1 MAIDHVDHVRSH
13 CFGVRECDYFILD
26 WTLTTSL
33 LIQTRQTLI
42 TAICHICLLLLLF
55 SHYHYTLCNSLLHW
69 ILFCVLILHK
79 IRSMIRVSSSF
90 LLQQYEMEVGS
101 SSSSL
106 MPHVLKSVSLF
117 WGEKLHL
124 LPIFFF
130 VWHTKAEYRTL
141 STQETNLLYPAVAA
155 WNTKLFLLCSTSLC
169 ITLPFDVAD
178 RFTFGSHHMTHA
190 SHYRA
195 DVSVPAW
202 WLLVISFREAP
213 VDFRLHRLA
222 ILLNLFIYV
231 TSAKHAISFYGCIWN
246 SYASTHEI

>member
-79 IRSMIRVSSSF
+79 IRSIIRVSSSF

-124 LPIFFF
+124 LPIFF
-130 VWHTKAEYRTL
+130 L
-141 STQETNLLYPAVAA
+141 SGTPKPSTAHYQHRKQTFCIQQLRRETQNYFSSVVRHYALPCLLM
-155 WNTKLFLLCSTSLC
+155 WR
-169 ITLPFDVAD
+169 I
-178 RFTFGSHHMTHA
+178 
-190 SHYRA
+190 
-195 DVSVPAW
+195 VS
-202 WLLVISFREAP
+202 LLVLTTWPMHLTTEQMS
-213 VDFRLHRLA
+213 VS
-222 ILLNLFIYV
+222 LLGGYL
-231 TSAKHAISFYGCIWN
+231 
-246 SYASTHEI
+246 

>member
-1 MAIDHVDHVRSH
+1 MFVHTVLV
-13 CFGVRECDYFILD
+13 CDYFILD

-69 ILFCVLILHK
+69 ILFCGLILHK
-79 IRSMIRVSSSF
+79 IRSIIRVSSSF

-130 VWHTKAEYRTL
+130 CLAHQSRVPHII
-141 STQETNLLYPAVAA
+141 
-155 WNTKLFLLCSTSLC
+155 NTGNK
-169 ITLPFDVAD
+169 PF
-178 RFTFGSHHMTHA
+178 
-190 SHYRA
+190 
-195 DVSVPAW
+195 VSSSCGVKHKI
-202 WLLVISFREAP
+202 ISP
-213 VDFRLHRLA
+213 L
-222 ILLNLFIYV
+222 
-231 TSAKHAISFYGCIWN
+231 
-246 SYASTHEI
+246 